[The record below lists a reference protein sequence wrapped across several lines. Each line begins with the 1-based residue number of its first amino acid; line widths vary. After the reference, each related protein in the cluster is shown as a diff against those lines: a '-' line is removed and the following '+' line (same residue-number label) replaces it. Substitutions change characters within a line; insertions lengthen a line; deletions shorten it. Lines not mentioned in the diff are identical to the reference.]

1 MKREY
6 LIKKIYPKNYLN
18 RIQKKIVSL
27 GSKTKIKLSVF
38 LFIKLILLIGVV
50 VFSLAFV
57 KMSYF
62 VTPIIAI
69 AFFYFYDYLFLDRAI
84 KKRIK
89 VLEHDAIFFFQVLAL
104 TLQSETNLKMCLK
117 IVSEAIDSELAYEF
131 RMMNKEVDLGKSMVE
146 ALENLKCRIPSKD
159 VNNVILNLLES
170 SIYGNSII
178 DSLNNQIDYLMDKRI
193 LEIKA
198 SINKMPV
205 KISIV
210 SVLLFIPLILLLII
224 GPVVINYLK

>member
-1 MKREY
+1 MRSEY

-18 RIQKKIVSL
+18 YIQKKIISL
-27 GSKTKIKLSVF
+27 GSKTKIQLSFF
-38 LFIKLILLIGVV
+38 LLIKLILLIMIACL
-50 VFSLAFV
+50 SLAFA
-57 KMSYF
+57 KWTYF
-62 VTPIIAI
+62 VTPIIVI

-89 VLEHDAIFFFQVLAL
+89 ILEHDAIFFFQVLAL

-131 RMMNKEVDLGKSMVE
+131 RMMLKEVDLGKSMIE
-146 ALENLKCRIPSKD
+146 ALENLKDRIPSKD

-170 SIYGNSII
+170 SIYGNSVI